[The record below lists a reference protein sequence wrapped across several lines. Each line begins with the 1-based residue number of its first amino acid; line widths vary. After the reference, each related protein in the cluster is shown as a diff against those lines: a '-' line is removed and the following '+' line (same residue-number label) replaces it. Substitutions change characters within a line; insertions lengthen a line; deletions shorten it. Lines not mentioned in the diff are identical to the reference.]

1 MMYGDIGR
9 VLTWT
14 PLEQPMNGYDATISV
29 PLDMVH
35 FESLYAVSCSA
46 LAVNAGN
53 VVALA
58 IVAVCVTVL
67 YL

>member
-1 MMYGDIGR
+1 
-9 VLTWT
+9 
-14 PLEQPMNGYDATISV
+14 
-29 PLDMVH
+29 MVH

>member
-9 VLTWT
+9 VFTWT
-14 PLEQPMNGYDATISV
+14 PLEQPMNGYDATIWV
-29 PLDMVH
+29 PLDVVH
-35 FESLYAVSCSA
+35 VASLYPVSCSA